1 MSQKE
6 KIKQSFVELIQETQR
21 KLDVC
26 STTGTIDWANFEFW
40 RSACQDAIELTF
52 GPNTRNLT
60 EFQNI
65 RFSVEPALSSLAL
78 ITHKIGLIMAKE
90 KLMAMLYTVKTW
102 LPEDKPLLPPAPIQP
117 VIFISH
123 GKISRRQLGKLKE
136 FLTTLGATAI
146 IVEDEANSGMT
157 PAQKVENYMA
167 NCNVG
172 LVLMTADDKMK
183 ESDEVRGRPNVDN
196 EIGMLRKSDNI
207 NKRIIIFKEA
217 TVILPS
223 NYSELVRE
231 NFNRSQIET
240 IFTRIVKELKAWGFF
255 N

>member
-1 MSQKE
+1 MSRKE

-21 KLDVC
+21 RLDTC
-26 STTGTIDWANFEFW
+26 NTTGTIDWANFEFW

-52 GPNTRNLT
+52 GPNTRNLN

-65 RFSVEPALSSLAL
+65 RFFVDPTLSNLAL
-78 ITHKIGLIMAKE
+78 ITHKVGLIIAKE
-90 KLMAMLYTVKTW
+90 KLMAMLYTIETW
-102 LPEDKPLLPPAPIQP
+102 LPEDEPQLLPAPIQP

-123 GKISRRQLGKLKE
+123 GKISQRQLGKLKE

-146 IVEDEANSGMT
+146 IVEDEANLGMT

-172 LVLMTADDKMK
+172 LVLITADDEIK
-183 ESDEVRGRPNVDN
+183 ESDEVRGRPNIDN
-196 EIGMLRKSDNI
+196 EIGMLRKSDNVK
-207 NKRIIIFKEA
+207 KRIIIFKET
-217 TVILPS
+217 TVTLPS

-231 NFNRSQIET
+231 NFNRGQIEA